1 MTVVSSKEFMTN
13 GEKYL
18 DMAIDGQV
26 YIRRKDYMFLV
37 TRSPE
42 EYKEPDNDLKRAVS
56 MEVVR
61 DRLHKHVDKL
71 FAKKM
76 SFM

>member
-1 MTVVSSKEFMTN
+1 MTVVSPKEFN
-13 GEKYL
+13 INQEKYL
-18 DMAIDGQV
+18 DMAIDGKV
-26 YIRRKDYMFLV
+26 YIQREDFMFIV

-42 EYKEPDNDLKRAVS
+42 KYKEPDEDLRKAVS

-71 FAKKM
+71 FAEK
-76 SFM
+76 